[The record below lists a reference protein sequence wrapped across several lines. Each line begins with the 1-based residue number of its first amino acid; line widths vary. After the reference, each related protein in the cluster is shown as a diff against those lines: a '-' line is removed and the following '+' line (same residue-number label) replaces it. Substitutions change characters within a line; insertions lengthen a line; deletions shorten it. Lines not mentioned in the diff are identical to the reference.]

1 MQICHLEE
9 IEKYGGVSA
18 FFVSDGKCLWKD
30 AERSAEN
37 WKELAEQLGVSTSAI
52 IRPSQTHTS
61 AVRFVTKQN
70 GGEGVVKQETESGF
84 DGVAANEKRLLL
96 CTLEADC
103 VPVYLYD
110 TVQKAAAMVHSGW
123 KGTAG
128 KISENAVKVM
138 AEKFGTK
145 AENLIAATGPCICP
159 DCYEVSADL
168 LPRFEEKF
176 SREETAKIFT
186 PKEHGKY
193 LLDLPLAIRLTLEK
207 LGVKPENISHS
218 EICTFHSGVCPSFRK
233 GCAEERILTGIMLL

>member
-1 MQICHLEE
+1 MQICHLKE

-18 FFVSDGKCLWKD
+18 FFVPEDKCLWKD
-30 AERSAEN
+30 PKRSAES
-37 WKELAEQLGVSTSAI
+37 WKKLAEQFDISLSDI

-70 GGEGVVKQETESGF
+70 GGEGILKLETESGF
-84 DGVAANEKRLLL
+84 DGIAANEKKLML

-110 TVQKAAAMVHSGW
+110 PVQKAAAMVHSGW

-159 DCYEVSADL
+159 DCYEVSAGL

-186 PKEHGKY
+186 PKENGKY
-193 LLDLPLAIRLTLEK
+193 LLNLPFAIRLTLEK
-207 LGVKPENISHS
+207 LGVKRENVSHS

-233 GCAEERILTGIMLL
+233 GCAEERMLTGIMLL